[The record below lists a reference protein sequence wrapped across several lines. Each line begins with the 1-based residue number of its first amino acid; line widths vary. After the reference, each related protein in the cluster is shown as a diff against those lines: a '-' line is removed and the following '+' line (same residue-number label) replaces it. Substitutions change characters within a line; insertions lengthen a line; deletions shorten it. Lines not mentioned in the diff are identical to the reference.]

1 MFDFGWLKPEP
12 LEKRRVYAVWSLG
25 HFFPQCLN
33 TFSVNEPTIGHGP
46 ISNDCPGAWRIC
58 LCNTRKLPVLSDESG
73 REFYKTE
80 ELISMISQ
88 WYPMIISHYISWYL
102 MIYLSYRPK
111 THDTT
116 QSSWA
121 SPLLFHF
128 SHQAWYQVFDT
139 QVGHGPFQSSVFPR
153 ISGVFKK
160 WVFPKIGVP
169 QNGWFIM
176 ENPIKMDDLGGF
188 PIIFGLTPKCLP
200 ALKPSKVT

>member
-88 WYPMIISHYISWYL
+88 WYPMIISHYISWYISHIARKL
-102 MIYLSYRPK
+102 MIPHSHLGHHLSYSIFPTKPGTRFSIRRSAMDHSNP
-111 THDTT
+111 
-116 QSSWA
+116 QSSQEFLV
-121 SPLLFHF
+121 SLRN
-128 SHQAWYQVFDT
+128 
-139 QVGHGPFQSSVFPR
+139 GCFQ
-153 ISGVFKK
+153 K
-160 WVFPKIGVP
+160 
-169 QNGWFIM
+169 
-176 ENPIKMDDLGGF
+176 
-188 PIIFGLTPKCLP
+188 
-200 ALKPSKVT
+200 